1 MSIPR
6 TALSMVA
13 ALALLGLAQQPAA
26 AQEPPGGTL
35 KKIADSGHLLIGH
48 RVSARPFS
56 FVGDDGTITG
66 YVIDLCREV
75 AAEVKAELGRQDLQ
89 TVFVPVSAGDRFE
102 QLLDGKID
110 LLCGPTTNSLGRQQ
124 VMDFSSLT
132 FVSGG
137 SLLTRRDTGID
148 TLTDVDGR
156 RVGVLT
162 GTTTEAALKN
172 ALQRTGASP
181 VMEPMSN
188 HAAAVEALLAGKID
202 AYAGDRVIL
211 IGLARDSANPGALSL
226 ARGLFS
232 HEPYA
237 LAMRQND
244 SRFRNVVNRALS
256 KTYGSSRITEIYGKW
271 FGAMGARPSEL
282 LRSLYVLQTFPE

>member
-156 RVGVLT
+156 PGRRPDGHHHRGSIEERPPSAPGQAPSWSRCRIMPPPWKPCWQARSMPMP
-162 GTTTEAALKN
+162 GTA
-172 ALQRTGASP
+172 
-181 VMEPMSN
+181 
-188 HAAAVEALLAGKID
+188 
-202 AYAGDRVIL
+202 
-211 IGLARDSANPGALSL
+211 
-226 ARGLFS
+226 
-232 HEPYA
+232 
-237 LAMRQND
+237 
-244 SRFRNVVNRALS
+244 
-256 KTYGSSRITEIYGKW
+256 
-271 FGAMGARPSEL
+271 
-282 LRSLYVLQTFPE
+282 